1 MRFDDDAAD
10 NLTPLCGRA
19 VSRSCVA
26 ARVVCG
32 WLGVGSLG
40 FYVLCAGEGVGEV
53 VVCVFGKRW
62 QEVLIIWLV
71 NWLKHHALDRN
82 YGAGW
87 IVWWLMTAIDL
98 KLHHLGF

>member
-1 MRFDDDAAD
+1 MGGWGLALWDFMCFVR
-10 NLTPLCGRA
+10 
-19 VSRSCVA
+19 
-26 ARVVCG
+26 ARVG
-32 WLGVGSLG
+32 G
-40 FYVLCAGEGVGEV
+40 
-53 VVCVFGKRW
+53 CVFGKRW

>member
-40 FYVLCAGEGVGEV
+40 FYVLCMRARVCGGGGC
-53 VVCVFGKRW
+53 VCVW
-62 QEVLIIWLV
+62 
-71 NWLKHHALDRN
+71 
-82 YGAGW
+82 
-87 IVWWLMTAIDL
+87 
-98 KLHHLGF
+98 